1 MARRDYR
8 QLNLAE
14 ALLGGRKSKHLR
26 LDRLQEIHELIAWE
40 AIDALLAAI
49 NSAPRGADGYPPLC
63 LFKALLLSVW
73 YNLSDA
79 KLEDALADRLSFRKF
94 CGFPLDAQTP
104 DETTFV
110 RFRKTLREHV
120 LFDKLFAAVNQ
131 QLDKQGL
138 FVKQGTLIDAT
149 IVAADAKR
157 PPASEGEVSTVDP
170 DAGFTKKNGESSF
183 GYKMH
188 VGVDEGSTLIRE
200 VEGTTADIND
210 CLVFRGLVSGD
221 EKFVCADKAYGSEE
235 HRKWLTENGIADLL
249 MYKAQKN
256 KPLTNWQVWF
266 NKAAAPIRS
275 GVERIFGVGKR
286 SYGLG
291 RARYRG
297 VDRVRGHFFVIAM
310 AYNLRR
316 AVTIVALR
324 DAAAA

>member
-14 ALLGGRKSKHLR
+14 ALLGGRRGKHVR
-26 LDRLQEIHELIAWE
+26 LDRLQEIHELIAWGV
-40 AIDALLAAI
+40 IDALLAAI
-49 NSAPRGADGYPPLC
+49 NSAQKGAEGYPPLC

-79 KLEDALADRLSFRKF
+79 RLEDALADRLSFRRF
-94 CGFPLDAQTP
+94 CGFPLDAATP

-110 RFRKTLREHV
+110 RFRKALRQRE
-120 LFDKLFAAVNQ
+120 LFEKLFAAINQ

-138 FVKQGTLIDAT
+138 FVRQGTLIDAT
-149 IVAADAKR
+149 IVEADAKR
-157 PPASEGEVSTVDP
+157 PPASEGEVSMVDP
-170 DAGFTKKNGESSF
+170 DAGFTKKNGESHF

-210 CLVFRGLVSGD
+210 CLVFKGLVSGD
-221 EKFVCADKAYGSEE
+221 EQFVCADKAYGSED
-235 HRKWLTENGIADLL
+235 HRQWLVENGIADLL

-256 KPLTNWQVWF
+256 KPLVNWQVWF
-266 NKAAAPIRS
+266 NKAAASIRA

-316 AVTIVALR
+316 ALTIVASR
-324 DAAAA
+324 EAAAA

>member
-14 ALLGGRKSKHLR
+14 ALLCGRKGKHVR
-26 LDRLQEIHELIAWE
+26 LDRLCEIHELIAWG

-49 NSAPRGADGYPPLC
+49 NNAQKGADGYPPLC

-94 CGFPLDAQTP
+94 CGFPLDARTP

-110 RFRKTLREHV
+110 RFRKTLRERK
-120 LFDKLFAAVNQ
+120 LFDDLFATINQ

-138 FVKQGTLIDAT
+138 FVKQGTLVDAT

-157 PPASEGEVSTVDP
+157 PPASEGEVSRVDP
-170 DAGFTKKNGESSF
+170 DAGFTKKNGESYF

-188 VGVDEGSTLIRE
+188 VGVDQGSTLIRE

-210 CLVFRGLVSGD
+210 CLVFKGLVSGD
-221 EKFVCADKAYGSEE
+221 EAFVCADKAYGSEDYQ
-235 HRKWLTENGIADLL
+235 KWLVEHSIADRL

-256 KPLTNWQVWF
+256 KPLTTWQVWF
-266 NKAAAPIRS
+266 NKSVAPIRS
-275 GVERIFGVGKR
+275 SVERIFGVGKR

-297 VDRVRGHFFVIAM
+297 VGRVRGHSFVIAM

-324 DAAAA
+324 GELAA

>member
-8 QLNLAE
+8 QLNFAD
-14 ALLGGRKSKHLR
+14 ALLGGGKRKHAR
-26 LDRLQEIHELIAWE
+26 LDRLQEIHELIAWD

-49 NSAPRGADGYPPLC
+49 NSANKGADGYPPLC
-63 LFKALLLSVW
+63 LFKALLLSIW

-110 RFRKTLREHV
+110 RFRKTLRERK
-120 LFDKLFAAVNQ
+120 LFDDLFAVIGQ
-131 QLDKQGL
+131 QLDKRGL
-138 FVKQGTLIDAT
+138 FVKKGTLVDAT
-149 IVAADAKR
+149 IIEADAKR
-157 PPASEGEVSTVDP
+157 PAASEGEIATVDP
-170 DAGFTKKNGESSF
+170 DAGFTKKNGESYF

-188 VGVDEGSTLIRE
+188 VGVDEGSTLIRQ

-210 CLVFRGLVSGD
+210 CLVFKGLVSGD
-221 EKFVCADKAYGSEE
+221 ETFVCADKAYGNQE
-235 HRKWLTENGIADLL
+235 HRAWLGENGIADYL
-249 MYKAQKN
+249 MHKAQKN
-256 KPLTNWQVWF
+256 KPLTNWQKWF
-266 NKAAAPIRS
+266 NKSVSMIRS

-297 VDRVRGHFFVIAM
+297 IERVRGHFFMIAM

-316 AVTIVALR
+316 AVAIMALR
-324 DAAAA
+324 DGLAA

>member
-8 QLNLAE
+8 QFSMVD
-14 ALLGGRKSKHLR
+14 ALLGSGRRKQAR
-26 LDRLQEIHELIAWE
+26 LDRLRKIHELIAWDT
-40 AIDALLAAI
+40 IDALLAAI
-49 NSAPRGADGYPPLC
+49 NSAHKGADGYPPLC
-63 LFKALLLSVW
+63 LFKALLLSIW

-79 KLEDALADRLSFRKF
+79 KLEEALADRLSFRKF
-94 CGFPLDAQTP
+94 CCFPLDAQTP

-110 RFRKTLREHV
+110 RFRKTLRERK
-120 LFDKLFAAVNQ
+120 LFDDLFAAIGQ
-131 QLDKQGL
+131 QLDKKGL

-149 IVAADAKR
+149 IVEADAKR
-157 PPASEGEVSTVDP
+157 PPVSEGEISTIDP
-170 DAGFTKKNGESSF
+170 DAGFTKKNGESYF

-188 VGVDEGSTLIRE
+188 VGVDEGSTLIRQ

-210 CLVFRGLVSGD
+210 CLVFKGLVSGD
-221 EKFVCADKAYGSEE
+221 EAFVCADKAYGSQD
-235 HRKWLTENGIADLL
+235 HRTWLLENSIADRL

-256 KPLTNWQVWF
+256 KPLVHWQVWF
-266 NKAAAPIRS
+266 NKSVAIIRS

-297 VDRVRGHFFVIAM
+297 IERVRGHFFMIAM

-316 AVTIVALR
+316 AVTIMALR
-324 DAAAA
+324 DSLAA

>member
-14 ALLGGRKSKHLR
+14 ALLGSRKRKHAR
-26 LDRLQEIHELIAWE
+26 LDRLREMHDLIAWGP
-40 AIDALLAAI
+40 IDALLAAI
-49 NSAPRGADGYPPLC
+49 NSAPKGADGYPPLC

-94 CGFPLDAQTP
+94 CGFPLDAATP

-110 RFRKTLREHV
+110 RFRKTLRERE
-120 LFDKLFAAVNQ
+120 LFDKLFAAINQ
-131 QLDKQGL
+131 QLDKKGL

-149 IVAADAKR
+149 IVEADAKR
-157 PPASEGEVSTVDP
+157 PPASEGEISPVDP
-170 DAGFTKKNGESSF
+170 DAGFTKKNGESYF

-200 VEGTTADIND
+200 TDGTTADVND
-210 CLVFRGLVSGD
+210 CLVFKGLVSGD

-235 HRKWLTENGIADLL
+235 HRKWLSENGITDCL

-256 KPLTNWQVWF
+256 KPLRNWQVWF
-266 NKAAAPIRS
+266 NKSLAPVRS
-275 GVERIFGVGKR
+275 GVERVFGVGKR
-286 SYGLG
+286 SYGLA

-297 VDRVRGHFFVIAM
+297 LKRVRGHFFVIAI

-316 AVTIVALR
+316 AATIMASRAAVA
-324 DAAAA
+324 A

>member
-8 QLNLAE
+8 QLNLTE
-14 ALLGGRKSKHLR
+14 ALLGGRKGRHAR
-26 LDRLQEIHELIAWE
+26 VDRLSEIHELIAWE
-40 AIDALLAAI
+40 AVDALLAAI
-49 NSAPRGADGYPPLC
+49 NSAQKGADGYPPLC
-63 LFKALLLSVW
+63 LLKALLLSVW

-79 KLEDALADRLSFRKF
+79 RLEDALADRLSFRKF
-94 CGFPLDAQTP
+94 CGFPLDAKTP

-110 RFRKTLREHV
+110 RFRKTLRERE
-120 LFDKLFAAVNQ
+120 LFDKLFAVINQ

-149 IVAADAKR
+149 IVEADAKR
-157 PPASEGEVSTVDP
+157 PPKSEGEVSMVDP
-170 DAGFTKKNGESSF
+170 DAGFTKKNGESYF

-200 VEGTTADIND
+200 VDGTTADIND
-210 CLVFRGLVSGD
+210 CLVFKGLVSGD
-221 EKFVCADKAYGSEE
+221 EKFVCADKAYGSAE
-235 HRKWLTENGIADLL
+235 HREWLTENGIADRL

-256 KPLTNWQVWF
+256 KPLKHWQVWF
-266 NKAAAPIRS
+266 NKSVAPIRS

-316 AVTIVALR
+316 TLTIVASREEL
-324 DAAAA
+324 AA

>member
-14 ALLGGRKSKHLR
+14 ALLGGRKRKHAR
-26 LDRLQEIHELIAWE
+26 LDRLHEMHELIAWGP
-40 AIDALLAAI
+40 IDALLSAI
-49 NSAPRGADGYPPLC
+49 NSAQKGADGYPPLC

-73 YNLSDA
+73 HNLSDA
-79 KLEDALADRLSFRKF
+79 RLEDALADRLSFRRF
-94 CGFPLDAQTP
+94 CGFPLDAATP

-110 RFRKTLREHV
+110 RFRKTLRERE
-120 LFDKLFAAVNQ
+120 LFDKLFAAINQ
-131 QLDKQGL
+131 QLDKKGL

-149 IVAADAKR
+149 VVEADARR
-157 PPASEGEVSTVDP
+157 PPESEGEISPADP
-170 DAGFTKKNGESSF
+170 DAGFTKKNGESYF

-210 CLVFRGLVSGD
+210 CLVFKGLVSGD

-235 HRKWLTENGIADLL
+235 HRKWLAENGIADCL

-256 KPLTNWQVWF
+256 KPLKNWQVWF
-266 NKAAAPIRS
+266 NKTLAPVRS
-275 GVERIFGVGKR
+275 GVERVFGVGKR
-286 SYGLG
+286 SYGLA

-297 VDRVRGHFFVIAM
+297 LKRVRGHFFVIAM

-316 AVTIVALR
+316 AVTIMASRAAVA
-324 DAAAA
+324 A

>member
-8 QLNLAE
+8 QFSLAY
-14 ALLGGRKSKHLR
+14 ALLDGGKRKQVR
-26 LDRLQEIHELIAWE
+26 LERLHEMHELIAWD

-49 NSAPRGADGYPPLC
+49 NSAHKGADGYPPLC
-63 LFKALLLSVW
+63 LFKALLLSIW

-79 KLEDALADRLSFRKF
+79 KLEEALADRLSFRRF

-110 RFRKTLREHV
+110 RFRKTLRERK
-120 LFDKLFAAVNQ
+120 LFDELFAAIGQ
-131 QLDKQGL
+131 QIDKKGL
-138 FVKQGTLIDAT
+138 LVKQGTLIDAT
-149 IVAADAKR
+149 IVEADAKR
-157 PPASEGEVSTVDP
+157 PPVSQGEISMVDP
-170 DAGFTKKNGESSF
+170 DAGFTKKNGESYF

-188 VGVDEGSTLIRE
+188 VGVDEGSTLIRQ

-210 CLVFRGLVSGD
+210 CLVFKGLVSGD
-221 EKFVCADKAYGSEE
+221 EAFVCADKAYGSQD
-235 HRKWLTENGIADLL
+235 HRAWLVENGIADRL
-249 MYKAQKN
+249 MHKAQKN
-256 KPLTNWQVWF
+256 KPLVHWQVWF
-266 NKAAAPIRS
+266 NKSVSIIRS

-297 VDRVRGHFFVIAM
+297 IERVRGHFFMIAM

-316 AVTIVALR
+316 AMTIVALR
-324 DAAAA
+324 DGLAA

>member
-8 QLNLAE
+8 QLGLAD
-14 ALLGGRKSKHLR
+14 ALVGGRKRKHVR
-26 LDRLQEIHELIAWE
+26 LDRLHEIHELISWG

-49 NSAPRGADGYPPLC
+49 NSAPKGADGYPPLC

-73 YNLSDA
+73 YDLSDA

-110 RFRKTLREHV
+110 RFRKTLRERE
-120 LFDKLFAAVNQ
+120 LFGKLFAAINQ
-131 QLDKQGL
+131 QLDNQGL

-149 IVAADAKR
+149 IVEADAKR
-157 PPASEGEVSTVDP
+157 PPASKGEVSMVDP
-170 DAGFTKKNGESSF
+170 DAAFTKKNGESYF

-200 VEGTTADIND
+200 VDGTTADIND
-210 CLVFRGLVSGD
+210 CLVFKGLVSGD
-221 EKFVCADKAYGSEE
+221 ETFVCADKAYGSED
-235 HRKWLTENGIADLL
+235 HRKWLAGNGIADRL

-266 NKAAAPIRS
+266 NKAVAQIRS
-275 GVERIFGVGKR
+275 GVERIFGVCKR

-297 VDRVRGHFFVIAM
+297 LNRVRGHFFVIAM

-316 AVTIVALR
+316 AVTIVASR
-324 DAAAA
+324 DALTA

>member
-14 ALLGGRKSKHLR
+14 ALLGGRKDKHLR
-26 LDRLQEIHELIAWE
+26 LDRLQEIHDLIAWE
-40 AIDALLAAI
+40 HIDTLLADL
-49 NSAPRGADGYPPLC
+49 NSARKGADGYPPLC

-79 KLEDALADRLSFRKF
+79 KLEDALADRLSFRRF
-94 CGFPLDAQTP
+94 CGFPLDARTP

-110 RFRKTLREHV
+110 RFRKTLRDCK
-120 LFDKLFAAVNQ
+120 LFDKLFAAINQ
-131 QLDKQGL
+131 QIDKQGL
-138 FVKQGTLIDAT
+138 FIKEGTLIDAT
-149 IVAADAKR
+149 IVEADAKR
-157 PPASEGEVSTVDP
+157 PPKSEGEISMVDP
-170 DAGFTKKNGESSF
+170 DAGFTKKNGESYF

-200 VEGTTADIND
+200 VDGTTADIND
-210 CLVFRGLVSGD
+210 CLVFKGLVSGD

-235 HRKWLTENGIADLL
+235 HRKWLSENGIADRL

-256 KPLTNWQVWF
+256 KPLKNWQVWF
-266 NKAAAPIRS
+266 NKSVTPIRS

-297 VDRVRGHFFVIAM
+297 VERVCGHFFMIAM

-316 AVTIVALR
+316 ALTIVASR
-324 DAAAA
+324 EAVAA